1 MSSPNAKLLLLL
13 MLPFSL
19 KMFLFLEF
27 MTGVWS
33 FAAFLTAWII
43 ERLMVFSLLRI
54 LPLFAFHGTRLLQ
67 IFPCF
72 VNWRLNFSSVNLIFI
87 LQPSINTLLIS
98 FGIVLNA
105 HYFFGSAPSFQI
117 QTFLVKYISY
127 ICKCWVQRLRFMIFW
142 LAIFLFYCS
151 PLSTSH
157 HYSFLNLLYTTLWQ
171 QKGCSIRS
179 SKNQL
184 HVQLFLSCCT
194 QVSIFVYNF
203 DYRYEGVEL

>member
-72 VNWRLNFSSVNLIFI
+72 VNWRLNFSSVKSSEWRTYKKINLIFI

-98 FGIVLNA
+98 YGIVLNA

-117 QTFLVKYISY
+117 
-127 ICKCWVQRLRFMIFW
+127 
-142 LAIFLFYCS
+142 
-151 PLSTSH
+151 
-157 HYSFLNLLYTTLWQ
+157 
-171 QKGCSIRS
+171 
-179 SKNQL
+179 
-184 HVQLFLSCCT
+184 
-194 QVSIFVYNF
+194 
-203 DYRYEGVEL
+203 